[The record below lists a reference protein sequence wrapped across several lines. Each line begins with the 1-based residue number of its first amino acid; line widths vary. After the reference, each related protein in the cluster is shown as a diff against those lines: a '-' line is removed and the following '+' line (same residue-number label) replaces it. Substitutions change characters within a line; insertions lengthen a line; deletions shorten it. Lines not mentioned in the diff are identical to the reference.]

1 VISSLCAALIAFIES
16 QFAEMAARIYKEN
29 KKDFKRAEM
38 FAEKMRKPEAPKCC
52 CIFGN
57 TATSFLMALLYLLP
71 LFACCYSYKSKVIQ
85 GIIEEFNKSYYLGY
99 IFQGLAFIQVVV
111 FLYAAVLCLINACN
125 PSMWCCKQVQTLS
138 TYLLILVSIF
148 TCIFFMLTIHQI
160 YDFTKNG
167 ESNVI
172 RETIKK
178 LAIEGVK
185 EYWEY
190 YLEVQKDWYQ
200 ITDEKELDELEKEV
214 ATSKQKDIDEIQGND
229 NAARNFFGIMGI
241 AGVIFIIGLRYME
254 SQFQAMCVYLYGFD
268 IYQANKKMK
277 DAGKKEKAASI

>member
-1 VISSLCAALIAFIES
+1 
-16 QFAEMAARIYKEN
+16 
-29 KKDFKRAEM
+29 
-38 FAEKMRKPEAPKCC
+38 
-52 CIFGN
+52 
-57 TATSFLMALLYLLP
+57 
-71 LFACCYSYKSKVIQ
+71 
-85 GIIEEFNKSYYLGY
+85 
-99 IFQGLAFIQVVV
+99 
-111 FLYAAVLCLINACN
+111 
-125 PSMWCCKQVQTLS
+125 
-138 TYLLILVSIF
+138 
-148 TCIFFMLTIHQI
+148 MLTIHQI